1 MMTAMRHLF
10 ATSALIALL
19 GIGLI
24 GQQTA
29 PAADPISGNWRG
41 TIKPATGAESAFI
54 ITLVKK
60 GDTYSGNT
68 TGLGGIGE
76 VPLKSVTV
84 AGNRITFEATA
95 ESKLGLVVVKGDL
108 LVEAN
113 RATGAGSLA
122 IGPQNFDVA
131 LALQRRGRQEV
142 VQPQVEQSAAYFLG
156 KWTFEYLG
164 GEFPPLSVGSRDGTA
179 TFSKGAG
186 ANFITGQVDSQVNGK
201 PYRENISIGF
211 DPDAKALAFLERRPE
226 GVELLSVASWQSP
239 LAIVFQTS
247 PVRASNRTYQLRRVI
262 AVTSET
268 AFEITEEF
276 SVDGGPFRRL
286 GTGQY
291 TRAQ

>member
-1 MMTAMRHLF
+1 MRHFF
-10 ATSALIALL
+10 ATSALIASI
-19 GIGLI
+19 GIGLTA
-24 GQQTA
+24 QQA
-29 PAADPISGNWRG
+29 PQPADPIAGNWRG
-41 TIKPATGAESAFI
+41 TIKPGTGAESPFI
-54 ITLVKK
+54 ITLVKR
-60 GDTYSGNT
+60 GDVYTGIA

-76 VPLKSVTV
+76 VPLKTVTV
-84 AGNRITFEATA
+84 AGNRVTFEAA
-95 ESKLGLVVVKGDL
+95 ADSKLGAVAVKGDL

-113 RATGAGSLA
+113 RATGAGALSV
-122 IGPQNFDVA
+122 GPQVFDVA
-131 LALQRRGRQEV
+131 FALQRRGRQEV
-142 VQPQVEQSAAYFLG
+142 VQPQVEQSVAYFLG

-179 TFSKGAG
+179 TFAKGAG

-211 DPDAKALAFLERRPE
+211 DPDAKALAFLERRPD

-239 LAIVFQTS
+239 LAIIFQTS

>member
-1 MMTAMRHLF
+1 MRHFF
-10 ATSALIALL
+10 ATSALIASL
-19 GIGLI
+19 GFGLA
-24 GQQTA
+24 GQQA
-29 PAADPISGNWRG
+29 AQPADPIAGNWRG
-41 TIKPATGAESAFI
+41 TIKPATGAESPFI
-54 ITLVKK
+54 ITLVKR
-60 GDTYSGNT
+60 GDVYSGIA

-76 VPLKSVTV
+76 VPLKTVTV
-84 AGNRITFEATA
+84 AGNRVTFEAA
-95 ESKLGLVVVKGDL
+95 ADSKLGPVAVKGDL

-113 RATGAGSLA
+113 RATGAGALSV
-122 IGPQNFDVA
+122 GPQAFDVA
-131 LALQRRGRQEV
+131 FALQRRGRQEV
-142 VQPQVEQSAAYFLG
+142 VQPQVEQSVAYFLG

-179 TFSKGAG
+179 TFAKGAG

-201 PYRENISIGF
+201 TYRENISIGF
-211 DPDAKALAFLERRPE
+211 DPDARALAFLERRPD
-226 GVELLSVASWQSP
+226 GVELLSVASWHSP

-247 PVRASNRTYQLRRVI
+247 PVRAGNRTYQLRRVI